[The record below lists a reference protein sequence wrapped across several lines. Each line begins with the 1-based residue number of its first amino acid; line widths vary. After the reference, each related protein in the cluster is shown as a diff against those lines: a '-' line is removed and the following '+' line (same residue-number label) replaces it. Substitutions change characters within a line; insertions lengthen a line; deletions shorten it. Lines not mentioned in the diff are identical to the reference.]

1 MWYSI
6 LPKIKKYWKPI
17 IYITIILVVA
27 IVCFVVI
34 KNKEDVKTEPK
45 VITNYVVRYAPV
57 DDFAKSINVSPN
69 TAEDIRHEIINTE
82 KRSPDAQFVVVAP
95 NLEKAAA
102 ATEKAIKENNSN
114 LPKAALEK
122 TDRTIVT
129 PNDTKQA
136 VDVYKINLAKEHKV
150 KVGVT
155 YIDEKMYPTVA
166 YQSGRIE
173 GMVQLEGSKVK
184 GTTIL
189 YTVKQW

>member
-1 MWYSI
+1 MWYN
-6 LPKIKKYWKPI
+6 LWTKIKQYWKPI
-17 IYITIILVVA
+17 TYITIILVVA
-27 IVCFVVI
+27 IASYVFI
-34 KNKEDVKTEPK
+34 NSKQEVKTEPK

-69 TAEDIRHEIINTE
+69 TAQDIRHEILNTDN
-82 KRSPDAQFVVVAP
+82 RSPDAQFVVVAP
-95 NLEKAAA
+95 SLDKAAIT
-102 ATEKAIKENNSN
+102 TEQAIKDNNSN

-129 PNDTKQA
+129 PNETKQV

-155 YIDEKMYPTVA
+155 YINEKIYPTVA

-173 GMVQLEGSKVK
+173 GMVQLYGSKVK

>member
-6 LPKIKKYWKPI
+6 WPKIKQYWKPI
-17 IYITIILVVA
+17 IYITIILMVA
-27 IVCFVVI
+27 IVCFALI
-34 KNKEDVKTEPK
+34 RNKEEVKTEPK

-69 TAEDIRHEIINTE
+69 TASDIRREIINTE
-82 KRSPDAQFVVVAP
+82 RRSPDAQFYVVSP
-95 NLEKAAA
+95 NLEKAAVT
-102 ATEKAIKENNSN
+102 TEKAIKNNSGN
-114 LPKAALEK
+114 LPKTALEK

-129 PNDTKQA
+129 PNETKQA

>member
-1 MWYSI
+1 MWYN
-6 LPKIKKYWKPI
+6 LWTKIKQNWKLI
-17 IYITIILVVA
+17 IYMTIILVVA
-27 IVCFVVI
+27 IASYVFV
-34 KNKEDVKTEPK
+34 KSKQEVKTEPK

-57 DDFAKSINVSPN
+57 DDFAKSINVSPD
-69 TAEDIRHEIINTE
+69 TAQDIRHEILNTDN
-82 KRSPDAQFVVVAP
+82 RSPDAQFIVVAP
-95 NLEKAAA
+95 NLDKAAIT
-102 ATEKAIKENNSN
+102 TEQAIKDNNGN
-114 LPKAALEK
+114 LPKVALEK
-122 TDRTIVT
+122 TDRTLVT
-129 PNDTKQA
+129 PNETKQA

>member
-1 MWYSI
+1 M
-6 LPKIKKYWKPI
+6 
-17 IYITIILVVA
+17 TIILVVVVVCYA
-27 IVCFVVI
+27 II
-34 KNKEDVKTEPK
+34 INKEEVKTESK

-69 TAEDIRHEIINTE
+69 TSSDIRHEIINTE
-82 KRSPDAQFVVVAP
+82 KRSPDEQFYVVAP

-102 ATEKAIKENNSN
+102 TTDKAIKDNNGN
-114 LPKAALEK
+114 LPKAVLEK

-129 PNDTKQA
+129 SNDTKQV

-155 YIDEKMYPTVA
+155 YIDEKIYPTVA

-173 GMVQLEGSKVK
+173 GMVQLEGSKIK

>member
-6 LPKIKKYWKPI
+6 WTKIKQYWQPI

-27 IVCFVVI
+27 IVCFAWG
-34 KNKEDVKTEPK
+34 KNKQEVKTEPK

-82 KRSPDAQFVVVAP
+82 NRSPDAQFSVVAP
-95 NLEKAAA
+95 NLDKAAA
-102 ATEKAIKENNSN
+102 TTEKSIKDNNGN
-114 LPKAALEK
+114 LPKEALEK

-129 PNDTKQA
+129 PNETKQA

-155 YIDEKMYPTVA
+155 YINEKIYPTVA
-166 YQSGRIE
+166 YQSGRVE

>member
-1 MWYSI
+1 MWYN
-6 LPKIKKYWKPI
+6 LWTKIKQYWKPI
-17 IYITIILVVA
+17 TYITIILVVA
-27 IVCFVVI
+27 IASYVFI
-34 KNKEDVKTEPK
+34 NSKQEVKTEPK

-57 DDFAKSINVSPN
+57 DDFAKSINVSSN
-69 TAEDIRHEIINTE
+69 TAQDIRHEILNTDN
-82 KRSPDAQFVVVAP
+82 RSPDAQFVVVAP
-95 NLEKAAA
+95 SLDKAAIT
-102 ATEKAIKENNSN
+102 TEQAIKDNNSN

-129 PNDTKQA
+129 PNETKQV

-155 YIDEKMYPTVA
+155 YINEKIYPTVA

-173 GMVQLEGSKVK
+173 GMVQLYGSKVK

>member
-6 LPKIKKYWKPI
+6 WTNIQKYWKPI

-27 IVCFVVI
+27 IVCFALI
-34 KNKEDVKTEPK
+34 RNKEEVKTEPK

-69 TAEDIRHEIINTE
+69 TAQDIRHEIFNTE
-82 KRSPDAQFVVVAP
+82 KRSPDAQFIVVAP
-95 NLEKAAA
+95 NLEKAAGT
-102 ATEKAIKENNSN
+102 TEKAIKNNSGN
-114 LPKAALEK
+114 LPKTVLEK

-129 PNDTKQA
+129 SNEQKQA
-136 VDVYKINLAKEHKV
+136 VEVYKINLAKEHKV

-155 YIDEKMYPTVA
+155 YIDEKIYPTVA

-173 GMVQLEGSKVK
+173 GMVQLEVSKVK

>member
-1 MWYSI
+1 MWYNLWI
-6 LPKIKKYWKPI
+6 KIKQNWKPI
-17 IYITIILVVA
+17 IYITIILIVA
-27 IVCFVVI
+27 IVCFAI
-34 KNKEDVKTEPK
+34 GKNKQAVKTEPK

-69 TAEDIRHEIINTE
+69 TAQDIRHEILNTDN
-82 KRSPDAQFVVVAP
+82 RSPDAQFIVVAP
-95 NLEKAAA
+95 NLDKAAV
-102 ATEKAIKENNSN
+102 ATEKAIKENNGN
-114 LPKAALEK
+114 LPKVALEK
-122 TDRTIVT
+122 TDITIVT
-129 PNDTKQA
+129 PNETKQA
-136 VDVYKINLAKEHKV
+136 VDVYKINLSKEHKV

-173 GMVQLEGSKVK
+173 GMVQLESSKVK

>member
-6 LPKIKKYWKPI
+6 WSKIKQYWKPI

-27 IVCFVVI
+27 IACFALG
-34 KNKEDVKTEPK
+34 KSKKEVKTEPK

-69 TAEDIRHEIINTE
+69 TASDIRHEIISTE
-82 KRSPDAQFVVVAP
+82 KRSPDAQFYVVAP

-102 ATEKAIKENNSN
+102 TTEKAIKDTNGN
-114 LPKAALEK
+114 LPNAALEK

-129 PNDTKQA
+129 PNEAKQT

-155 YIDEKMYPTVA
+155 YIDDKMYPTVA
-166 YQSGRIE
+166 YQSGRVE
-173 GMVQLEGSKVK
+173 GMVQLDGSKVK

-189 YTVKQW
+189 YTIKQW

>member
-1 MWYSI
+1 MWYN
-6 LPKIKKYWKPI
+6 LWPKIKQYWKPI
-17 IYITIILVVA
+17 IYISIILVVA
-27 IVCFVVI
+27 IECFALGE
-34 KNKEDVKTEPK
+34 NKQAVKTEPK

-57 DDFAKSINVSPN
+57 DDLAKSINVSPN
-69 TAEDIRHEIINTE
+69 TAQDIRHEILNTDN
-82 KRSPDAQFVVVAP
+82 RSPDAQFYVVAP
-95 NLEKAAA
+95 NLEKAATN
-102 ATEKAIKENNSN
+102 TENEIKANNSS
-114 LPKAALEK
+114 LPQAVLEK

-129 PNDTKQA
+129 PNEQKQA
-136 VDVYKINLAKEHKV
+136 VEVYKINLAKEHKV

-155 YIDEKMYPTVA
+155 YIDEKIYPTVA